1 MGHQVF
7 GRFLGHL
14 AHAAPCAC
22 LLTASQDERHDVNR
36 FLVVHNIPQAVTPYD
51 HGLVLWPNL
60 DAKHLG
66 GCVHQRYGELK
77 VCVPQRPRARQRNR
91 QRIVCHPPTPE
102 ELDSTAR
109 DVDPMLLGVDVWLVV
124 VAQPMGEIA
133 ALEDRTTVASVGNP
147 QDAPKLQNGE
157 RGAPIPCV
165 LGASLANDLPVQL
178 QEGTLQAAAHRAMT
192 FPHHLSRC

>member
-1 MGHQVF
+1 MRNTWRTNRETPF
-7 GRFLGHL
+7 GRSAAGPPL
-14 AHAAPCAC
+14 AQ
-22 LLTASQDERHDVNR
+22 T
-36 FLVVHNIPQAVTPYD
+36 
-51 HGLVLWPNL
+51 WP
-60 DAKHLG
+60 ARHLG

-147 QDAPKLQNGE
+147 QDAPKLRPDRTHPLRRLLRYAAIEWPSPSPGH
-157 RGAPIPCV
+157 GM
-165 LGASLANDLPVQL
+165 SLACRMASAVHPSRVFWARVSRMISRSSCRKVRSKQLPTGQ
-178 QEGTLQAAAHRAMT
+178 
-192 FPHHLSRC
+192 